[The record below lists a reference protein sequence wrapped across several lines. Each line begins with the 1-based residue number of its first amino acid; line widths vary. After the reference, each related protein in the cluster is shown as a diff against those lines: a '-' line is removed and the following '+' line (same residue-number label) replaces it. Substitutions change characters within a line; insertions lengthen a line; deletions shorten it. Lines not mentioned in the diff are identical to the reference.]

1 MKILARHL
9 TADLFNCQ
17 NNQLTDKELI
27 LDMLKTILQDLQMQ
41 LISCVTESP
50 DSEHDAFILLLDKG
64 HITLHVYPQLKY
76 VALDVFLCQED
87 AEPDKLGQAVRNF
100 FKPDKTKTTV
110 LERGDFCAPK
120 EIKPKVK
127 TKVAPLRKIHNTGA
141 KVIRILA
148 RRNNNQQ

>member
-17 NNQLTDKELI
+17 NQQLDDNELI
-27 LDMLKTILQDLQMQ
+27 LDMLKKILQDLELQ
-41 LISCVTESP
+41 LMSFSAETLNNG
-50 DSEHDAFILLLDKG
+50 HNALMLILADG
-64 HITLHVYPQLKY
+64 HITLHIYPKMKY

-87 AEPDKLGQAVRNF
+87 AEPDKLGQAIRAF

-110 LERGDFCAPK
+110 LKRGDFGAPK

>member
-17 NNQLTDKELI
+17 NSQLNDNELI
-27 LDMLKTILQDLQMQ
+27 LDMLKKILQDLELQ
-41 LISCVTESP
+41 LISFSTET
-50 DSEHDAFILLLDKG
+50 LDNGHNTLMLVLADG
-64 HITLHVYPQLKY
+64 HITLHIYPDMKY
-76 VALDVFLCQED
+76 VALDVFLCQEN
-87 AEPDKLGQAVRNF
+87 AEPDKLGQAIRTF

-110 LERGDFCAPK
+110 LKRGDFGAPK

-148 RRNNNQQ
+148 RRNNQQ